1 MAMDVISRK
10 LTVYTKTDELMVL
23 VPSTTIS
30 VIHVYI
36 FNPRSARTSY
46 IFFQAYTMPFEFKKK
61 FMTKVH
67 QISILAMSI
76 LCKYK

>member
-1 MAMDVISRK
+1 MVYIKHFRVVRDKGQIKRLEMAMDVISRK

-36 FNPRSARTSY
+36 FNSCSARTSY
-46 IFFQAYTMPFEFKKK
+46 IFFQAYTMPLEF
-61 FMTKVH
+61 
-67 QISILAMSI
+67 
-76 LCKYK
+76 